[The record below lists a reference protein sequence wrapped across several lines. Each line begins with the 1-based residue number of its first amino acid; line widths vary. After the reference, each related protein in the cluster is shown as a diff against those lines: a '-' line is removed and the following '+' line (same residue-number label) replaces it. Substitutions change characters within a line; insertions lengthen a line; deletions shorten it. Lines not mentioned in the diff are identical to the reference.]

1 MGRRLKIEQMT
12 ERDVRRFKKEIE
24 GYEKTNKMFFA
35 LGFVAMG
42 LTILFLGLAIM
53 FGVFAAKA
61 TAEADIN
68 DFLTYEYASAYYA
81 LCITC
86 ATFAS
91 TSFVWMLTM
100 FILRALLFKKKTENR
115 LYYIEEYEIY
125 QKEHAQ
131 QQQKEAVVVEPEP
144 LELEAK

>member
-1 MGRRLKIEQMT
+1 MGRRVKIEQMT
-12 ERDVRRFKKEIE
+12 ERDVRRFKKDIE

-42 LTILFLGLAIM
+42 LMILFLGLAIM
-53 FGVFAAKA
+53 FGVFSARA
-61 TAEADIN
+61 TAEAYNN

-81 LCITC
+81 LCVTC

-91 TSFVWMLTM
+91 TSFVWMLAM

-131 QQQKEAVVVEPEP
+131 EQKESVVVEPEP
-144 LELEAK
+144 LEPEAK

>member
-24 GYEKTNKMFFA
+24 GYEKTNKMFFV

-42 LTILFLGLAIM
+42 LMILFLALAIVL
-53 FGVFAAKA
+53 GVFAGKIAVGRDHEDYA
-61 TAEADIN
+61 ALRTSITLYGLCTTCAA
-68 DFLTYEYASAYYA
+68 FASAA
-81 LCITC
+81 
-86 ATFAS
+86 
-91 TSFVWMLTM
+91 FVWMLLM

-125 QKEHAQ
+125 QKEHPQ
-131 QQQKEAVVVEPEP
+131 QEQKEPLVVEPEP
-144 LELEAK
+144 LEPEAK